1 MPSKPPAADSPFWT
15 VFHLGTR
22 LHLAMFRASKGR
34 VGGRLGRAPI
44 LILSHVGRKSGRPR
58 RSPLIYLEDGPR
70 VVVVAS
76 KGGTDTHPAW
86 YHNLMA
92 MESTDVQLPRQS
104 RHRVRP
110 RVARGR
116 EREELW
122 PRLVNLYKG
131 YGDYASFTDR
141 QIPVVVLEPV

>member
-1 MPSKPPAADSPFWT
+1 MPSKPPVAGSPFWR
-15 VFHLGTR
+15 VFHLATR
-22 LHLAMFRASKGR
+22 LHVAMFRASRGR
-34 VGGRLGRAPI
+34 LGGHLGRAPI
-44 LILSHVGRKSGRPR
+44 LLLSHVGRKSGRPR
-58 RSPLIYLEDGPR
+58 MSPLIYLDDGPR

-92 MESTDVQLPRQS
+92 METAQVQLPRRP

-131 YGDYASFTDR
+131 YDDYASFTDR